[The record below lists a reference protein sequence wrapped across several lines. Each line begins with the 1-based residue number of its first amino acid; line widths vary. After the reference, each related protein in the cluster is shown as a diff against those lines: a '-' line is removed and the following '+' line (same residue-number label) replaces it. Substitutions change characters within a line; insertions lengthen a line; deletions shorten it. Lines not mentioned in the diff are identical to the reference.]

1 MALLLVLL
9 FQSVCIGFFGCFV
22 FDISI
27 QKYYNNRCKHIGGVE
42 MSYQKKVNETLY
54 RGTSR
59 WLRVSQDYV
68 PKEGEDV
75 IETDDIVKKKKFL
88 ASVLRLHI

>member
-1 MALLLVLL
+1 
-9 FQSVCIGFFGCFV
+9 
-22 FDISI
+22 
-27 QKYYNNRCKHIGGVE
+27 
-42 MSYQKKVNETLY
+42 MSYQKKSMKPYIEGL
-54 RGTSR
+54 R

-75 IETDDIVKKKKFL
+75 IETDDIVKKFL

>member
-1 MALLLVLL
+1 
-9 FQSVCIGFFGCFV
+9 
-22 FDISI
+22 
-27 QKYYNNRCKHIGGVE
+27 

-75 IETDDIVKKKKFL
+75 IETDDIVKK
-88 ASVLRLHI
+88 VPRVGLRLHI

>member
-1 MALLLVLL
+1 
-9 FQSVCIGFFGCFV
+9 
-22 FDISI
+22 
-27 QKYYNNRCKHIGGVE
+27 

-75 IETDDIVKKKKFL
+75 IETDDIVKKVPRVGFEITYLSYFFNLFRPARRKKVCRRKIYL
-88 ASVLRLHI
+88 AAQKQ